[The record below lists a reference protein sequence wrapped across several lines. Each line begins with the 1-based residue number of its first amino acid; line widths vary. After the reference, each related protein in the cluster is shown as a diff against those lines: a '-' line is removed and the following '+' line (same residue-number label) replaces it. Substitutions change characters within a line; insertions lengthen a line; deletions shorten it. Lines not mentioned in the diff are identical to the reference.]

1 MSKAREPLD
10 GYSRFLLRLADQGG
24 RFRVLGLWQR
34 LEPAVMRLWR
44 VHPVRP
50 GALIQFGI
58 SRYRGHTT
66 RLADGTLVRRGD
78 RILHLHL
85 DNRYLAAVS
94 TTVSPTGG
102 LKPWSL
108 VELARLDLDYL
119 AAEVASGRLGDVR
132 AIRGVGLLAEATRRV
147 GFEVRPLPHS
157 MRWALIRHV
166 LALVLASHH
175 RAGAKDLDRGLPW
188 PAEAWMSSQTL
199 LTRLKSKP
207 AGIAGGQPVELEP
220 TP

>member
-1 MSKAREPLD
+1 
-10 GYSRFLLRLADQGG
+10 
-24 RFRVLGLWQR
+24 

-66 RLADGTLVRRGD
+66 RLADGALVRRGD

-85 DNRYLAAVS
+85 DNRFLAAVS
-94 TTVSPTGG
+94 TTGE

-108 VELARLDLDYL
+108 VELARVDLDHL

-166 LALVLASHH
+166 LALVVTSHH
-175 RAGAKDLDRGLPW
+175 RAGAKDLDRGVPW

-199 LTRLKSKP
+199 LMRLKSRP
-207 AGIAGGQPVELEP
+207 AGIVGGQPVELEP

>member
-1 MSKAREPLD
+1 M
-10 GYSRFLLRLADQGG
+10 
-24 RFRVLGLWQR
+24 FRVLSLWQR
-34 LEPAVMRLWR
+34 LEPTVMRLWR

-58 SRYRGHTT
+58 SPYRGHTT

-94 TTVSPTGG
+94 TTGKVN
-102 LKPWSL
+102 PWTL

-132 AIRGVGLLAEATRRV
+132 AIRGVTMLSEATRRV
-147 GFEVRPLPHS
+147 GFEVRPLPHIL
-157 MRWALIRHV
+157 RAALIRHV

-175 RAGAKDLDRGLPW
+175 RTGAKDLDRGVPW
-188 PAEAWMSSQTL
+188 PGEVWMSTQVL
-199 LTRLKSKP
+199 VRRLKSKP
-207 AGIAGGQPVELEP
+207 AGTAGQPVELESKP
-220 TP
+220 

>member
-1 MSKAREPLD
+1 M
-10 GYSRFLLRLADQGG
+10 
-24 RFRVLGLWQR
+24 
-34 LEPAVMRLWR
+34 MRLWR

-50 GALIQFGI
+50 GAVIQVGT
-58 SRYRGHTT
+58 SRYRGHNT
-66 RLADGTLVRRGD
+66 RLADGTVVRRGD

-85 DNRYLAAVS
+85 DNRFLAAVS
-94 TTVSPTGG
+94 TTGE

-108 VELARLDLDYL
+108 VELARLDLDCL
-119 AAEVASGRLGDVR
+119 AAEVASGQLGDVR
-132 AIRGVGLLAEATRRV
+132 AIRGVGLLAGATRRV

-157 MRWALIRHV
+157 LRWALIRHV

-175 RAGAKDLDRGLPW
+175 RAGAKDLDRGVPW

-199 LTRLKSKP
+199 LMRLKPKP
-207 AGIAGGQPVELEP
+207 AGIAGGQPLELEP